1 MKTDSNLSARLRS
14 TLFLG
19 EINMVSKKPTRSGA
33 LQHAYDRY
41 VGDDPKPGMYTLRI
55 AIRDRVGEQAISTDS
70 NFFLQP

>member
-1 MKTDSNLSARLRS
+1 MA
-14 TLFLG
+14 
-19 EINMVSKKPTRSGA
+19 SKKPTRSGA